1 MLILMKVLKVNF
13 PSPGGRGL
21 RGRSNNMLKLH
32 VDHPHPDPLP
42 SREREFLGFYEDVT
56 VYKKAKMQQFRLSEF
71 SVVLGKIRQLRGKF
85 LQCGTRYRA
94 GQAACLPGQ

>member
-1 MLILMKVLKVNF
+1 MLITLTL
-13 PSPGGRGL
+13 PLSHQERG
-21 RGRSNNMLKLH
+21 
-32 VDHPHPDPLP
+32 V
-42 SREREFLGFYEDVT
+42 FYEDVT

-71 SVVLGKIRQLRGKF
+71 SVVLGKIRQLRGRF